1 MRDSKINLLDVEEII
16 KKELSPKAI
25 VFPETKDGMKYLD
38 LIKKRNY
45 APLTSYGALK
55 GLLFAIQ
62 QLEKVGKSYVIAL
75 RPSTSSQYLQI
86 WTRWE

>member
-1 MRDSKINLLDVEEII
+1 MSEEGFIKYYEETRRALSEKVLIDHNEILKIV
-16 KKELSPKAI
+16 
-25 VFPETKDGMKYLD
+25 VRD